1 MRGALR
7 EINPALL
14 CKRIIP
20 ADAGSTCT
28 SLPDSTSLRDHPR
41 GCGEHPLLLTVWD
54 KFQGSSPRMRGAQVP
69 SVALRVSHGIIPA
82 DAGSTTPMVTVKY
95 PRGDHPRGCG
105 EHLCQQ
111 CLSVVPAGSS
121 PRMRGALQHSFLVLL
136 PRRII
141 PADAGSTRLPPGVSG
156 GHKDHPRGCGE
167 HAQQAT
173 TLAQAA
179 GSSPRMRGAL
189 YRLRMRDG

>member
-121 PRMRGALQHSFLVLL
+121 PRMRGARSASYYLGSG
-136 PRRII
+136 RRII
-141 PADAGSTRLPPGVSG
+141 PADAGSTLSPAYARWMIR
-156 GHKDHPRGCGE
+156 DHPRGCGE
-167 HAQQAT
+167 H
-173 TLAQAA
+173 
-179 GSSPRMRGAL
+179 
-189 YRLRMRDG
+189 